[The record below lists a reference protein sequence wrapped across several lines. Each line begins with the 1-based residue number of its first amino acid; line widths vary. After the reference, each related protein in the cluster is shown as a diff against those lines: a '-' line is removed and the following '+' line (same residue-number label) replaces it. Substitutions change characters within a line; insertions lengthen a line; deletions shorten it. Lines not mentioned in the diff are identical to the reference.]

1 MPVYVYLVTGACP
14 SPVGTSSHP
23 MQVELDRAHES
34 ITVLC
39 DELEQVQCALAAKDA
54 KLAETSTGV
63 SIERFEAMRAERD
76 HWRETAETTH
86 RTLAI
91 LKRRLVELAG
101 RE

>member
-1 MPVYVYLVTGACP
+1 
-14 SPVGTSSHP
+14 

-63 SIERFEAMRAERD
+63 SVDRFEAMRADRD
-76 HWRETAETTH
+76 HWRQAAESTC
-86 RTLAI
+86 RALAI
-91 LKRRLVELAG
+91 LKRRLAELAG